1 MSLLSRLSLLQKFA
15 VLALVGLFVAA
26 WPTYL
31 HVRDALR
38 TIDHARMEASGAAPL
53 TALSKVVQ
61 AMQIHRGLSA
71 GMLGGDAVLAARRP
85 GAGERVTQAME
96 AATARLAGARIPAEQ
111 QAAWQQA
118 RQTWQQL
125 EAQVAQKQLQ
135 QAQSTAQH
143 TALIASIMRIS
154 DELLHF
160 YGLQVE
166 TEVGPHAL
174 IQAAL
179 VSTPMLGEK
188 LGILRAQGSGF
199 LARHELPPFNKGV
212 VSSLHQRAQ
221 ELQAQAFTDFA
232 RALQAEP
239 AYRSSLEALTQ
250 QAQTQVRQAL
260 ELATREVLEAPE
272 LTLAPQTYFD
282 TFTRTIDG
290 LYELNAQALTQ
301 LDATLQQRQARLQ
314 NMLWLQAVVMVL
326 LLVLGVVMIA
336 AFANSMR
343 APLLQAVELADA
355 VAQGDLAG
363 PSLPTG
369 SDEVGHVL
377 QALQAMRSQL
387 IQVVQRV
394 RLSADGVATA
404 SVQIAQGNQDLSM
417 RTENQASA
425 LQETSAAMEEM
436 TATVGQNADSAAQA
450 TQLAANASL
459 IASHG
464 GEVVTQVVQTM
475 HGIHASS
482 GRMADIIGV
491 IDSIAFQTNIL
502 ALNAAVEAARAGEA
516 GRGFAVVAG
525 EVRQLAQ
532 RSAQAARE
540 ISGLIN
546 ESLNSVQQGN
556 ALAERAGQTMEEVV
570 QAVRRV
576 SDIMGEIS
584 AASREQSQSV
594 GQVGD
599 AVAQMD
605 QTTQQNAALVEE
617 MAAAANSLQ
626 SQAQELVQGVAVFR
640 LAAQSSA
647 SRALR

>member
-71 GMLGGDAVLAARRP
+71 GMLGGDAVLATRRP
-85 GAGERVTQAME
+85 AAGERVTEAME
-96 AATARLAGARIPAEQ
+96 AATARLAGAHIPAEQ

-125 EAQVAQKQLQ
+125 EAKVAQKQLQ

-143 TALIASIMRIS
+143 TALITSIMRIS

-290 LYELNAQALTQ
+290 LYELNAQALAQ
-301 LDATLQQRQARLQ
+301 LDSTLQQRQTSLQ
-314 NMLWLQAVVMVL
+314 NLLRLQAVVMVL

-369 SDEVGHVL
+369 SDEVGHLL

>member
-71 GMLGGDAVLAARRP
+71 GMLGGDAVLATRRP
-85 GAGERVTQAME
+85 AAGERVTEAME
-96 AATARLAGARIPAEQ
+96 AATARLAGAHIPAEQ

-125 EAQVAQKQLQ
+125 EAKVAQKQLQ

-290 LYELNAQALTQ
+290 LYELNAQALAQ
-301 LDATLQQRQARLQ
+301 LDSTLQQRQTSLQ
-314 NMLWLQAVVMVL
+314 SLLRLQAVVMVL

-369 SDEVGHVL
+369 SDEVGHLL

-387 IQVVQRV
+387 IQVVQRC
-394 RLSADGVATA
+394 A
-404 SVQIAQGNQDLSM
+404 
-417 RTENQASA
+417 
-425 LQETSAAMEEM
+425 
-436 TATVGQNADSAAQA
+436 
-450 TQLAANASL
+450 
-459 IASHG
+459 
-464 GEVVTQVVQTM
+464 
-475 HGIHASS
+475 
-482 GRMADIIGV
+482 
-491 IDSIAFQTNIL
+491 
-502 ALNAAVEAARAGEA
+502 
-516 GRGFAVVAG
+516 
-525 EVRQLAQ
+525 
-532 RSAQAARE
+532 
-540 ISGLIN
+540 
-546 ESLNSVQQGN
+546 
-556 ALAERAGQTMEEVV
+556 
-570 QAVRRV
+570 
-576 SDIMGEIS
+576 
-584 AASREQSQSV
+584 
-594 GQVGD
+594 
-599 AVAQMD
+599 
-605 QTTQQNAALVEE
+605 
-617 MAAAANSLQ
+617 
-626 SQAQELVQGVAVFR
+626 
-640 LAAQSSA
+640 
-647 SRALR
+647 